1 MHVSARQ
8 LRTARRDGLILRFAQ
23 LGPVA
28 FIVAE
33 FPETGTAGTS
43 LEEPCVEAHWSIVL
57 TGSLDIVRPD
67 GPAARVGPGQ
77 ALYVPGG
84 DPAHTF
90 RADRRVSAAGFVP
103 LPTGAIDDEAVREAG
118 FEEVPTTV
126 WQPHLPAARDVTVAA
141 GSAMVPLQRG
151 AIEADAALMGPWVYC
166 QASFGG
172 VSGYSSEWCDL
183 PHWGMV
189 LGGTMAIEW
198 EDDVEIVGAGDAFYC
213 PRGPAGH
220 RFQVTDSATI
230 FDFTPL
236 DALGAV
242 GRIAEWRP
250 TISLS
255 PARASPS
262 LRSAASVDA
271 ATDTAS

>member
-1 MHVSARQ
+1 MHITARQ

-43 LEEPCVEAHWSIVL
+43 LEEPCVEPHWSIVL
-57 TGSLDIVRPD
+57 SGSLEVVRPG
-67 GPAARVGPGQ
+67 GPSADIGPGH
-77 ALYVPGG
+77 AFHVPAG
-84 DPAHTF
+84 DPAHSF
-90 RADRRVSAAGFVP
+90 RAKGRISAAGFVP
-103 LPTGAIDDEAVREAG
+103 LPTGQIDEQAVREAG
-118 FEEVPTTV
+118 FEEVRSSAWRPA
-126 WQPHLPAARDVTVAA
+126 LPAARDVTVVP

-151 AIEADAALMGPWVYC
+151 AIEAGAALMGPWVYC
-166 QASFGG
+166 QATFGG
-172 VSGYSSEWCDL
+172 VSGYSSRWCDL

-189 LGGTMAIEW
+189 LAGTMAIEW
-198 EDDVEIVGAGDAFYC
+198 EDDIEIVGAGDAFYC

-230 FDFTPL
+230 VDFTPV
-236 DALGAV
+236 DALASV

-250 TISLS
+250 TISLATAGGEPPQAAAAQS
-255 PARASPS
+255 PI
-262 LRSAASVDA
+262 
-271 ATDTAS
+271 